1 MKEDCI
7 YWPASIVICK
17 QILGW
22 VDQTTQIG
30 NFRHVFNHFVTAMN
44 WVKNGSQPKITERKI
59 LDPLSLSQLQWLCAV
74 FQYFAFWHLS
84 LDLLSLGLQF
94 SFLWKVI
101 MTYFNLKVLGLY
113 ILKYQLQQTG
123 YLLSSLILKF
133 IYGIKLKCIIYLIEA
148 NSVQFFV
155 NKQINLKRATEE
167 KKCFLLH
174 HG

>member
-1 MKEDCI
+1 MKEDSI

-17 QILGW
+17 KFLGW
-22 VDQTTQIG
+22 VDQMTQIG

-59 LDPLSLSQLQWLCAV
+59 LDPLSLSQLLLLCAV
-74 FQYFAFWHLS
+74 FQYFVFWHSS

-94 SFLWKVI
+94 SSLWKVI

-123 YLLSSLILKF
+123 YLFSSLILKF
-133 IYGIKLKCIIYLIEA
+133 IYGIKLKCIIPHLSLESNFLSI
-148 NSVQFFV
+148 
-155 NKQINLKRATEE
+155 NK
-167 KKCFLLH
+167 
-174 HG
+174 